1 LVDAAVTLDGAPNLR
16 SERVATPY
24 DQGAQDM
31 PFLTP
36 DVPPVDPAE
45 FLTRPRQDRIR
56 FLSTFWAEYGF
67 GTPKM
72 VHTIYIVK
80 LFVLY
85 ITGGVL
91 LATLTSEV
99 GGVLDVGQWWD
110 EPIVYQKLVLWTVFL
125 ELFGLGGT
133 WGPLA
138 AHFKP
143 MTGGVTYWARPD
155 TIRLPPWSRVVPF
168 TKGDNR
174 TVFDVLLYLACLGSL
189 LYAAAS
195 GGVQM
200 DSLDAVRP
208 EITGG
213 MVDPVLMAVPAVLL
227 VLCGLRD
234 KILFLAAR
242 GEQYLPI
249 LVVSA
254 LAGSVLTF
262 TDFIIAA
269 KLIIVVVWVGAAV
282 SKMNAHF
289 ENVVP
294 PMVSNAPFAPKSIKR
309 AHYRSLPD
317 DLKPSRTAWFMAHV
331 MGTTAELVVPLVL
344 LFSTNWELTLVAVGC
359 MVLFHLF
366 ITSTFPLAVPLEWN
380 LLFAYIAIILFAGHP
395 ASEGYSIGD
404 FSEAWM
410 LPVFTAALV
419 FFPVLGN
426 LRPDLV
432 SFLPSMRQYA
442 GNWASATWAFKPGAE
457 AKLNQ
462 LKKPAKNQIDQL
474 IDGMGYDPDVA
485 EMTMQM
491 TLGWRSMHSQ
501 GRGLFSVLQT
511 YLGSEYETY
520 SLREAEFC
528 CNAVIGWNFGDGHLH
543 DDQLLEA
550 IQKRIGF
557 EPGEFVVVWVESQ
570 AIHKKTQDY
579 FVCDVAL
586 GVIERGTWLVADCVK
601 EQPWLPNGPVPLN
614 VTWRHPD
621 HHPATRP
628 ALRSGVRQV
637 QATS

>member
-1 LVDAAVTLDGAPNLR
+1 
-16 SERVATPY
+16 
-24 DQGAQDM
+24 M

-36 DVPPVDPAE
+36 DVPSVDPAE
-45 FLTRPRQDRIR
+45 FLARPRQERIR
-56 FLSTFWAEYGF
+56 FLATFWTEYGF

-80 LFVLY
+80 LLGLY
-85 ITGGVL
+85 IVGGVA
-91 LATLTSEV
+91 LATLTSDV
-99 GGVLDVGQWWD
+99 GGMFDISQWWD
-110 EPIVYQKLVLWTVFL
+110 QPIVYQKLVLWTLFL
-125 ELFGLGGT
+125 ELFGIGGT

-143 MTGGVTYWARPD
+143 MTGGITYWARPD
-155 TIRLPPWSRVVPF
+155 TIRLPPWSSWIPF

-174 TVFDVLLYLACLGSL
+174 TVFDVLLYLATLGSFL
-189 LYAAAS
+189 LGAAAD
-195 GGVQM
+195 GMKPDGIAI
-200 DSLDAVRP
+200 D
-208 EITGG
+208 
-213 MVDPVLMAVPAVLL
+213 MVDPRYMALSALLL

-234 KILFLAAR
+234 KTLFLAAR

-249 LVVSA
+249 LLISA
-254 LAGSVLTF
+254 LAGGILTF
-262 TDFIIAA
+262 TDFIVAA
-269 KLIIVVVWVGAAV
+269 KLVIVLCWVCASI

-289 ENVVP
+289 ENVIP
-294 PMVSNAPFAPKSIKR
+294 PMVSNAPFTPKFIKR

-317 DLKPSRTAWFMAHV
+317 DLKPSQVALFMAHV
-331 MGTTAELVVPLVL
+331 LGTTAELVVPLVL
-344 LFSTNWELTLVAVGC
+344 LLSTNWTITLLAVGS
-359 MVLFHLF
+359 MVLFHIF
-366 ITSTFPLAVPLEWN
+366 ITQTFPLAVPLEWN
-380 LLFAYIAIILFAGHP
+380 ILFAYITVFLFAGFP
-395 ASEGYSIGD
+395 AGDGYGIGD

-410 LPVFTAALV
+410 PPVFVAVLV

-474 IDGMGYDPDVA
+474 IEGMGYPPEVA

-501 GRGLFSVLQT
+501 GRGLFSVMQN
-511 YLGSEYETY
+511 YLGDDYETY

-528 CNAVIGWNFGDGHLH
+528 CNSIIGWNFGDGHLH
-543 DDQLLEA
+543 DDQLINA

-570 AIHKKTQDY
+570 PIHKKTQEY
-579 FVCDVAL
+579 FVMDAAL
-586 GVIERGTWLVADCVK
+586 GIVERGSWLVADCVK
-601 EQPWLPNGPVPLN
+601 EQPWLPNGPVPHK
-614 VTWRHPD
+614 VTWRHLQ
-621 HHPATRP
+621 HHPAHDTAP
-628 ALRSGVRQV
+628 K
-637 QATS
+637 ATA

>member
-1 LVDAAVTLDGAPNLR
+1 
-16 SERVATPY
+16 
-24 DQGAQDM
+24 M

-45 FLTRPRQDRIR
+45 FLTRPRQERIR
-56 FLSTFWAEYGF
+56 FLATFWAEYGF

-80 LFVLY
+80 LLVLY
-85 ITGGVL
+85 IAGGVA
-91 LATLTSEV
+91 LATLTSDV
-99 GGVLDVGQWWD
+99 GGPLDVASWWD
-110 EPIVYQKLVLWTVFL
+110 QPIVYQKLVLWTLFL
-125 ELFGLGGT
+125 ELFGIGGT

-143 MTGGVTYWARPD
+143 MTGGISYWARPD
-155 TIRLPPWSRVVPF
+155 TIRLPPWPGKVPF
-168 TKGDNR
+168 TRGDNR
-174 TVFDVLLYLACLGSL
+174 SPFDVLLYLATLASF
-189 LYAAAS
+189 LYAASS
-195 GGVQM
+195 GGVRTAGAGV
-200 DSLDAVRP
+200 DL
-208 EITGG
+208 
-213 MVDPVLMAVPAVLL
+213 VDPVLMAIPAVLL

-254 LAGSVLTF
+254 LTGPVLTF
-262 TDFIIAA
+262 TDFIVAA
-269 KLIIVVVWVGAAV
+269 KLIIVLVWVGAAI
-282 SKMNAHF
+282 SKMNPHF

-294 PMVSNAPFAPKSIKR
+294 PMVSNAPFAPKLVKR

-317 DLKPSRTAWFMAHV
+317 DLRPSRTAWFMAHV
-331 MGTTAELVVPLVL
+331 LGTTAELVVPLVL
-344 LFSTNWELTLVAVGC
+344 LFSTDWTITLLAVGS

-366 ITSTFPLAVPLEWN
+366 ITQTFPLAVPLEWN
-380 LLFAYIAIILFAGHP
+380 LLFAYITVFLFAGHF
-395 ASEGYSIGD
+395 AGDGYGVTDLS
-404 FSEAWM
+404 APWM
-410 LPVFTAALV
+410 LPAFVAALL

-442 GNWASATWAFKPGAE
+442 GNWASATWAFAPGAE

-462 LKKPAKNQIDQL
+462 LTRPAKNQIDQL
-474 IDGMGYDPDVA
+474 VEGMGYDPDVA

-501 GRGLFSVLQT
+501 GRGLFSVLQNH
-511 YLGSEYETY
+511 LGADYETY

-528 CNAVIGWNFGDGHLH
+528 CNSVIGWNFGDGHLH
-543 DDQLLEA
+543 DDQLIEA
-550 IQKRIGF
+550 IQRRVGF

-570 AIHKKTQDY
+570 PIHKRTQEY
-579 FVCDVAL
+579 FVMDAAL
-586 GVIERGTWLVADCVK
+586 GIVERGTWLVADCVK
-601 EQPWLPNGPVPLN
+601 EQPWLPNGPVPTT
-614 VTWRHPD
+614 VTWRRSDAPK
-621 HHPATRP
+621 PA
-628 ALRSGVRQV
+628 VR
-637 QATS
+637 A

>member
-1 LVDAAVTLDGAPNLR
+1 
-16 SERVATPY
+16 
-24 DQGAQDM
+24 M

-36 DVPPVDPAE
+36 NVPDVDPAE
-45 FLTRPRQDRIR
+45 FLARPRQERIR
-56 FLSTFWAEYGF
+56 FLATFWAEYGF

-80 LFVLY
+80 LLVLY

-91 LATLTSEV
+91 LATLTSHV
-99 GGVLDVGQWWD
+99 GGPLAVGQWWD
-110 EPIVYQKLVLWTVFL
+110 EPIVYQKLLLWTVFL
-125 ELFGLGGT
+125 ELFGVGGT

-143 MTGGVTYWARPD
+143 MTGGVTYWARPG

-168 TKGDNR
+168 TQGDRR
-174 TVFDVLLYLACLGSL
+174 TVFDVLLYVACLASL

-195 GGVQM
+195 GGVAV
-200 DSLDAVRP
+200 DSLTAVRP
-208 EITGG
+208 DATGG
-213 MVDPVLMAVPAVLL
+213 LVDPALMAVPAVLL

-242 GEQYLPI
+242 GEQYWPA
-249 LVVSA
+249 LVFSSA
-254 LAGSVLTF
+254 VGTVLTY
-262 TDFIIAA
+262 TDLIVAA
-269 KLIIVVVWVGAAV
+269 KLLIVLVWVGAAV

-294 PMVSNAPFAPKSIKR
+294 PMVSNAPLTPRFVKKL
-309 AHYRSLPD
+309 HYRSLPQ
-317 DLKPSRTAWFMAHV
+317 DLKPSRLAWFMAHV

-344 LFSTNWELTLVAVGC
+344 LFSTSWPLTLVAVGC

-380 LLFAYIAIILFAGHP
+380 LFFCYVTVFLFAGHP
-395 ASEGYSIGD
+395 AGEGYSVLD
-404 FSEAWM
+404 FSAGWM
-410 LPVFTAALV
+410 LPVITGALL

-442 GNWASATWAFKPGAE
+442 GNWASATWAFAPGAE
-457 AKLNQ
+457 AKLNR
-462 LKKPAKNQIDQL
+462 LKRPAKNQIDQL
-474 IDGMGYDPDVA
+474 VDGMGYDPAVA

-491 TLGWRSMHSQ
+491 TLAWRSMHSQ
-501 GRGLFSVLQT
+501 GRGLFSVMQNH
-511 YLGSEYETY
+511 LGSEYEAY

-528 CNAVIGWNFGDGHLH
+528 CNSVIGWNFGDGHLH
-543 DDQLLEA
+543 DDQLIEA

-570 AIHKKTQDY
+570 PIHKKTQEYYVMDA
-579 FVCDVAL
+579 AL
-586 GVIERGTWLVADCVK
+586 GIVERGTWRVADAVA
-601 EQPWLPNGPVPLN
+601 EQPWLPNGPIPVD
-614 VTWRHPD
+614 VTWRHPASGTAS
-621 HHPATRP
+621 HRP
-628 ALRSGVRQV
+628 SES
-637 QATS
+637 TSEVPS